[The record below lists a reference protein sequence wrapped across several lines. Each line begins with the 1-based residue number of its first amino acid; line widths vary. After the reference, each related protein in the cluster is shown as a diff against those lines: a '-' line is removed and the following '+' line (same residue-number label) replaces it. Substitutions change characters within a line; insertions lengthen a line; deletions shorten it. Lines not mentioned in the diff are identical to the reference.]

1 MIRLLR
7 NADPEWL
14 AARMNYLT
22 ASDVGA
28 VLGENEYATRD
39 QVRMEKA
46 GLAEPFQ
53 GSERTDLS
61 LLLEPWIA
69 ERARDKWGWNLIP
82 HGKLIVDR
90 ECPRLA
96 ATPDYHMDTPW
107 GWCNVQ
113 IKVTSVKPYEEV
125 KKYGGKPPL
134 MYQLQTQAEMAC
146 LGYANTSLLVMH
158 LMPLCL
164 RAYHIPRHSQVIARI
179 RAEAVRFM
187 AEVEA
192 LKVGKVAV

>member
-1 MIRLLR
+1 MT
-7 NADPEWL
+7 PEERIAWL
-14 AARMNYLT
+14 EARKNYLT

-46 GLAEPFQ
+46 GLAEAFG
-53 GSERTDLS
+53 GSERTNLS

-69 ERARDKWGWNLIP
+69 ERARENWGWPLVP
-82 HGKLIVDR
+82 HGQLIVDS
-90 ECPRLA
+90 ECPKLA
-96 ATPDYHMDTPW
+96 ATPDYHMETPW

-113 IKVTSVKPYEEV
+113 IKVTAVKPYEEV

-146 LGYANTSLLVMH
+146 LGYQHASLLVLH

-164 RAYHIPRHSQVIARI
+164 RAYYVPRHPLAIARI

-192 LKVGKVAV
+192 LREGRNVA